1 MKIVRTEEGGRN
13 LVRAIVDRW
22 VSRARSTQPTRTFAP
37 PLVPTCK
44 RGEPLYSCRFGC
56 VSGEMKITTSPNPSL
71 VRRGMKIVNSAIV
84 LLIQSLDLFGRVIV
98 GYRRRLV
105 KSLENY
111 RSRCSLL

>member
-56 VSGEMKITTSPNPSL
+56 VSGEMKITTSPNPL
-71 VRRGMKIVNSAIV
+71 GKEGNEDCKFR
-84 LLIQSLDLFGRVIV
+84 
-98 GYRRRLV
+98 YRTSYTV
-105 KSLENY
+105 A
-111 RSRCSLL
+111 